1 MLEYSL
7 NNIEHMKIAI
17 IGAGNMGGAIAA
29 GLAKGKLVQSR
40 DVICTARTQATLD
53 KIKAIDSEIIVTTD
67 NSAAAK
73 EADIIILAVKPWLM
87 EGVITDIRECFDPS
101 RQIFV
106 SVAAGI
112 TLEEL
117 SRWICP
123 SSPSSVSVFRAIP
136 NTAASVLAS
145 MTFIASANAD
155 DEQIK
160 LVCDIFDE
168 MGATMYVEER
178 LIPAGTAL
186 ASCGIAF
193 AMRYI
198 RAASEGG
205 VEIGFRPAEAMK
217 IVEYTVKG
225 AAELLLATGNHPEV
239 EIDKVTT
246 AGGITIKGLNEMEH
260 EGFTSAVI
268 KGLKAS
274 LILKS

>member
-1 MLEYSL
+1 
-7 NNIEHMKIAI
+7 MKIAI

-29 GLAKGKLVQSR
+29 GLAKGTLVHAG
-40 DVICTARTQATLD
+40 DITCTARTEATLE
-53 KIKAIDSEIIVTTD
+53 KIKSIDPEIAVTTD
-67 NSAAAK
+67 NCAAVK
-73 EADIIILAVKPWLM
+73 EADVVILAVKPWLM
-87 EGVITDIRECFDPS
+87 ENVISDLREYADPS

-112 TLEEL
+112 TLEQL
-117 SRWICP
+117 STWICP
-123 SSPSSVSVFRAIP
+123 SKPSGVSVFRAIP

-155 DEQIK
+155 QDQIK
-160 LVCDIFDE
+160 LVCDLFDE
-168 MGATMYVEER
+168 MGCTMYVEER

-205 VEIGFRPAEAMK
+205 VEIGFRPDEAKK

-225 AAELLLATGNHPEV
+225 AAELLLANGTHPEQ

-268 KGLKAS
+268 KGLKAC
-274 LILKS
+274 L